1 MNTISYTGGI
11 HGREVFPDTKIKLTE
26 TQWLLRSIAI
36 VSVCREIERGKEGE
50 KMMIVCA
57 TLSIPDFLLW

>member
-11 HGREVFPDTKIKLTE
+11 MAEKSFQKKQITE

-50 KMMIVCA
+50 NMMIVCA
-57 TLSIPDFLLW
+57 TLSIPDFLMW

>member
-1 MNTISYTGGI
+1 MAEKS
-11 HGREVFPDTKIKLTE
+11 FQKKKLKFTE
-26 TQWLLRSIAI
+26 TQWLLRSIAT
-36 VSVCREIERGKEGE
+36 VSVCREIERGKGGE